1 MGAGTGTGCVWA
13 GCVVVVAG
21 AFESL
26 SVSQPLRIN
35 STAARQG
42 MMIIFMK
49 QHNSFQQK
57 FQ

>member
-1 MGAGTGTGCVWA
+1 M
-13 GCVVVVAG
+13 VVVAG